1 MAGTEFK
8 SSSKINSEFV
18 VNNPISDVNVVNAIY
33 TDPFYG
39 LNNENNYL
47 QWNVLMADA
56 DPLERAAFKAE
67 LRTYFG
73 LNQAQVE
80 EMETNW
86 NAYYQNNAAIIN
98 ALAPSPP

>member
-18 VNNPISDVNVVNAIY
+18 VNNPISDTNVVNAIY

-47 QWNVLMADA
+47 
-56 DPLERAAFKAE
+56 
-67 LRTYFG
+67 
-73 LNQAQVE
+73 
-80 EMETNW
+80 
-86 NAYYQNNAAIIN
+86 
-98 ALAPSPP
+98 